1 MPSSLPF
8 PSIADSANDE
18 KLSLALFT
26 YIYQKNLSSG
36 YASPM
41 EDYPQL
47 TEAVSRVI
55 TRLREDAGLSK
66 RRLAM
71 ISHLDRVYLLQV
83 EQGKYRPTL
92 NFIFWLA
99 QALGISG
106 GELVTVIEQEL
117 EQLHKTACG

>member
-1 MPSSLPF
+1 
-8 PSIADSANDE
+8 
-18 KLSLALFT
+18 
-26 YIYQKNLSSG
+26 
-36 YASPM
+36 M

-71 ISHLDRVYLLQV
+71 ISQLDRVYLLQV

-99 QALGISG
+99 QALGISA
-106 GELVTVIEQEL
+106 GELVTQIEHEQER
-117 EQLHKTACG
+117 LHKNAKGQ

>member
-1 MPSSLPF
+1 
-8 PSIADSANDE
+8 
-18 KLSLALFT
+18 
-26 YIYQKNLSSG
+26 
-36 YASPM
+36 M

-47 TEAVSRVI
+47 TEAISCVI

-66 RRLAM
+66 RRLSM

-99 QALGISG
+99 QALGMSA
-106 GELVTVIEQEL
+106 GELVTLIEQEQKRL
-117 EQLHKTACG
+117 FKNARG

>member
-1 MPSSLPF
+1 
-8 PSIADSANDE
+8 
-18 KLSLALFT
+18 
-26 YIYQKNLSSG
+26 
-36 YASPM
+36 M

-47 TEAVSRVI
+47 TEAISRVI

-99 QALGISG
+99 QALGISA
-106 GELVTVIEQEL
+106 GELVTLIEQEQKRL
-117 EQLHKTACG
+117 LKNARGE

>member
-1 MPSSLPF
+1 
-8 PSIADSANDE
+8 
-18 KLSLALFT
+18 
-26 YIYQKNLSSG
+26 
-36 YASPM
+36 M

-47 TEAVSRVI
+47 TEAVSCVI

-99 QALGISG
+99 QALGISA
-106 GELVTVIEQEL
+106 GELVTLSEHEQ
-117 EQLHKTACG
+117 QRLHKIAKGQ

>member
-1 MPSSLPF
+1 
-8 PSIADSANDE
+8 
-18 KLSLALFT
+18 
-26 YIYQKNLSSG
+26 
-36 YASPM
+36 M

-47 TEAVSRVI
+47 TEAVSCVI
-55 TRLREDAGLSK
+55 TRLRENAGLSK

-99 QALGISG
+99 QALGISA
-106 GELVTVIEQEL
+106 GELVTLIEQEQERL
-117 EQLHKTACG
+117 QKSSEGQ